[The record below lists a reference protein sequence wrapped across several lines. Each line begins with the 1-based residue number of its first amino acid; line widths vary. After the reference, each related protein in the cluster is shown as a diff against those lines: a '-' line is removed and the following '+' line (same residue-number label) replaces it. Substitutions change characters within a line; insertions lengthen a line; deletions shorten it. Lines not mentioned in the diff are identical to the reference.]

1 MSKDY
6 DTLKYIKE
14 EMEDVDE
21 KIISTVCKMFN
32 RLSERRCY
40 ASCLSTSVILYLAF
54 RYLGL
59 EPKIILGKLLVQ
71 GFGFQHVWVE
81 LNDKIYDLAIH
92 FDTKYHPVF
101 IENEFKEEKPVVN
114 ANYNDLNLKYLKWT
128 FDDTWVMTNL
138 YKMVGKTLEEY
149 IDEAPVDD
157 LFRDACYILDISET
171 KDNLDKLR
179 EISKEVKI
187 SDKEP

>member
-1 MSKDY
+1 MITVNNAVFTTK
-6 DTLKYIKE
+6 KYFEKE
-14 EMEDVDE
+14 T
-21 KIISTVCKMFN
+21 KNT
-32 RLSERRCY
+32 
-40 ASCLSTSVILYLAF
+40 IL
-54 RYLGL
+54 
-59 EPKIILGKLLVQ
+59 ENIQPKI
-71 GFGFQHVWVE
+71 E
-81 LNDKIYDLAIH
+81 KIYDLAIH

-101 IENEFKEEKPVVN
+101 IENEFKEERPVIN
-114 ANYNDLNLKYLKWT
+114 ANYNDLNLKYLQWT

-157 LFRDACYILDISET
+157 LFRDACYVLDISET

-187 SDKEP
+187 SDKES